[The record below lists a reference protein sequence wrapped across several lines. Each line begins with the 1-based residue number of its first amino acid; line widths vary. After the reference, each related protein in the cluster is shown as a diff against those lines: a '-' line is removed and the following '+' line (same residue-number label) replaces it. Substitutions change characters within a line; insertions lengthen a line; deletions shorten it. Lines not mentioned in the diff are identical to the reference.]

1 MKSKRVSFINISFV
15 ATALILLTAFFGAFS
30 VLACLL
36 DAPWYMQVFCILITL
51 FIFVTTFFIFFNGL
65 YIRKS
70 GDIVFVPDYRI
81 KKIKISD
88 VDRIAINFREQ
99 DNGKYS
105 ASLKVVYKDRRTFSK
120 DYADQ
125 FNIYRHKKFV
135 MSGYTIKKTKVD
147 KVCNMLSDIDVFILT
162 VINKSGAVQIR
173 RNKK

>member
-1 MKSKRVSFINISFV
+1 MKSKRVSFINIGFV
-15 ATALILLTAFFGAFS
+15 ATALIVLTAIMIAFS
-30 VLACLL
+30 VLSFVL
-36 DAPWYMQVFCILITL
+36 DAPWYFKILFTLITL
-51 FIFVTTFFIFFNGL
+51 FIFVTTLFNFFNGL
-65 YIRKS
+65 HIRKS
-70 GDIVFVPDYRI
+70 GDIVFVPDFRI

-125 FNIYRHKKFV
+125 FNIYRYKKFV

-147 KVCNMLSDIDVFILT
+147 KICNMLSDIDVCILT